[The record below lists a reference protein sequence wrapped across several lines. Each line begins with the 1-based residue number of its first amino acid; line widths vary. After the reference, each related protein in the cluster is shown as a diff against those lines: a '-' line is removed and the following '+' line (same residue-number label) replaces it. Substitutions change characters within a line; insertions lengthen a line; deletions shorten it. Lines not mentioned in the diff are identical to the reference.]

1 MGSAAQTCHLPTNKH
16 SRTARAAIEQEH
28 IFGTAKLTEVVATGF
43 YCPGLVRA
51 HNRGVPKIVDT
62 VLQATGASRDQGS
75 WLYDGEREVI
85 DRARPRI

>member
-62 VLQATGASRDQGS
+62 VLQFYKRRALAVTKEAGCMMAS
-75 WLYDGEREVI
+75 EK
-85 DRARPRI
+85 